1 MDGLPNISLSLITQL
16 HASEQKLL
24 SKYYIYSYN
33 LADSCTFFSMFS
45 FFVSLSTTLMTLFFF
60 FFGECVVVGKTELYS
75 ACKLNQLIL
84 ISILYGMT
92 LQLLFAGL
100 WAKL

>member
-1 MDGLPNISLSLITQL
+1 
-16 HASEQKLL
+16 
-24 SKYYIYSYN
+24 
-33 LADSCTFFSMFS
+33 
-45 FFVSLSTTLMTLFFF
+45 MTLFF

>member
-1 MDGLPNISLSLITQL
+1 M
-16 HASEQKLL
+16 HL
-24 SKYYIYSYN
+24 SKSYFQNITFIPYN

-45 FFVSLSTTLMTLFFF
+45 FFVSLSTTLMTLFF